1 MQFYGYID
9 KNFLQQD
16 SLNHVYLLRFGVL
29 WSFLLMNRMFHQH
42 KFCIDIELYKS
53 DYLSSLL

>member
-9 KNFLQQD
+9 KNVLQQD

-29 WSFLLMNRMFHQH
+29 WSFLLMNRMFHNIN
-42 KFCIDIELYKS
+42 FV
-53 DYLSSLL
+53 